1 MTDGKIRVGLMVGR
15 EYSFPPA
22 FIQRVNEIGA
32 PHGITAEM
40 VTLGG
45 TRFDEPARY
54 RVIVDRISHEVE
66 YYRGALKHAVLQG
79 TYVINNPF
87 WWTADDKFFNYSVM
101 AKLGVRHPEDRA
113 PAAEGVSAGHR
124 PDVGIAPQHAVPDR
138 LGRAARLR
146 RASGDPEAVLG
157 RRVEAR
163 LQGARQ
169 EGAARGVRRHGAVL
183 HDAAGVHRFR
193 PVRPLLHLR
202 QDRHHA
208 GQVRSAR
215 APVPRGARLLCRP
228 SSARASC
235 ATRRRSTRRSA
246 TR

>member
-1 MTDGKIRVGLMVGR
+1 MTDGQMRVGLMVGR

-22 FIQRVNEIGA
+22 FLQRVNEMGA

-101 AKLGVRHPEDRA
+101 AKLGCAIPKTVLLPQK
-113 PAAEGVSAGHR
+113 GVSAGHR
-124 PDVGIAPQHAVPDR
+124 PD
-138 LGRAARLR
+138 GR
-146 RASGDPEAVLG
+146 S
-157 RRVEAR
+157 
-163 LQGARQ
+163 
-169 EGAARGVRRHGAVL
+169 
-183 HDAAGVHRFR
+183 
-193 PVRPLLHLR
+193 
-202 QDRHHA
+202 
-208 GQVRSAR
+208 
-215 APVPRGARLLCRP
+215 
-228 SSARASC
+228 
-235 ATRRRSTRRSA
+235 RSA
-246 TR
+246 TCSTRSTGTGCSTTSDVRRS